1 MKTFIKTTF
10 DRSVEYAAVRRDTMI
25 KTAGEREKIDKT
37 DGEKSRI
44 KMKNHLFEDLLLHI
58 VIR

>member
-1 MKTFIKTTF
+1 MTF
-10 DRSVEYAAVRRDTMI
+10 DRSIEYIAIRRNAMI
-25 KTAGEREKIDKT
+25 KTAGERGKIDKT
-37 DGEKSRI
+37 DGEKSKM